1 MRIIALITVL
11 ILSFQAKSQTQGLQR
26 FTADQIQ
33 FQLVFN
39 DGMTIQCQHQLLGHV
54 PWWRVV
60 CADRSFTVDVWLQTR
75 FVQSGLQQ
83 VSLMYHVSEGVDS
96 SGQKLVQ
103 FNQHF
108 TSFFVDQFENM
119 RGIRSSIDVQNGL
132 ANLDILA
139 SPNGFR

>member
-1 MRIIALITVL
+1 MKLLTFIFVFFFSIQLL
-11 ILSFQAKSQTQGLQR
+11 GQTQGLRR
-26 FTADQIQ
+26 FSPGQIQ
-33 FQLVFN
+33 YQLVSN
-39 DGMTIQCQHQLLGHV
+39 EGVTIQCQHQLLDHV

-75 FVQSGLQQ
+75 FVQNGVQQ
-83 VSLMYHVSEGVDS
+83 MSLMYHVSEGLAS

-108 TSFFVDQFENM
+108 TSFFGDQFENI

-132 ANLDILA
+132 ANLEILVN
-139 SPNGFR
+139 PQGF